1 MKFKQLL
8 AAALLFC
15 TAGAWAQTDVTNTYI
30 TNADFSQGPVI
41 TADIRGYGKDM
52 VDGDVYGFQDVTGWS
67 KIITNADNS
76 NATYPNSAM
85 GGAVLAYGST
95 NQLKG
100 NNVTAP
106 AAGPDG
112 GTGQGLGFFGVW
124 GCGGYYYQDVTFPA
138 GKFKLTFPIYCISG
152 TQANTTYTG
161 FFPTSG
167 TNRTVAINTTVGSWV
182 NQTVEFT
189 LTAETA
195 GQIRIGY
202 QSTGS
207 GSGANPH
214 LVFDGVK
221 IEFTAQV
228 VKTVLETAITAATT
242 ANASLNSSDLASAI
256 ATAQAVYNDESAT
269 QEQVNAAAATLN
281 AAVELAMSAAGDVNF
296 LVPNLGFES
305 CTVSSDNAAAGG
317 NAAPRAI
324 DGDWT
329 QVSSA
334 AWSSSAVVEYGGA
347 GQVNGVS
354 APATDNLGN
363 GGYTLGV
370 SVGWGGV
377 VTYKTAGI
385 KFPAGV
391 YTFKVNAYNN
401 LSGVT
406 QFKSLFG
413 FVPTEGTATLSTK
426 TSFAYATWET
436 DQVTVTLNEATEGC
450 IQVGGQAISGGSGSN
465 AKVFFDNI
473 TIGYKSFL
481 AGAKAAYD
489 EAVANAQAAK
499 TECAN
504 VTGDEL
510 TTLNEELAKA
520 EPTTVEG
527 YNAAAEAINTATAT
541 LTAAKASYDAF
552 VAAKTAETPE
562 LAYAAAAK
570 KTALTEA
577 KAATASTA
585 TEAAT
590 ATAAITTALRAYYES
605 HAKAEGVND
614 AEDYSSAVA
623 AANADTNKGWTN
635 GVGTNKG
642 QSYTNS
648 DGNSPEKYLD
658 GGWAQSAACNIDMT
672 RTVEI
677 PAGKYLLTVKAR
689 GAVDLTEYT
698 LSIAGETINLPHANG
713 GSNGVFGNG
722 WEDASIEFESDG
734 KAQTLEIIAKS
745 DLNQQW
751 FSMNDF
757 RLVQLELNEDAY
769 AGTTEYTAL
778 NDAISAAEAKT
789 LGFEDG
795 QYAPYENVAALKAL
809 AAAKAIDQTA
819 ELTNFKEDVI
829 AATEA
834 LTNATWTSNDGD
846 VDAIFNGDFSS
857 DIEGDWGLTGW
868 TRTNAWGQQRTE
880 VEGDY
885 ATAYYNQP
893 GSLQYGNQGVYTMP
907 LAANTAYQLTFSY
920 RSHENNSNK
929 GITVSVLNESSEGL
943 KAVTFEGNGSTSEWA
958 AARAYFTTGAAGNY
972 VLTLANNGN
981 TWMTGISLT
990 KFGTSAELALTD
1002 TEGYVFNFDNTYME
1016 KVKLTRK
1023 VVEGYNTVCMPFN
1036 LTAEQVKEAFGE
1048 NAKVYTYQDV
1058 ADGTNSTINFNT
1070 KEDNTI
1076 AANVPVLVG
1085 NATASNE
1092 EKTFNGVILK
1102 SYTGDSPMVAGTN
1115 FDFVGTYAASTDIAA
1130 DDYFIGNG
1138 AIYKSTGATTIK
1150 AFRAYIKAKTSGAGV
1165 KMFVD
1170 GIETGIDE
1178 INGAAA
1184 ENGAIYNLAGQRV
1197 NKAQKGVFI
1206 VNGKKV
1212 IVK

>member
-15 TAGAWAQTDVTNTYI
+15 TAGAWAQTDVTSTYI
-30 TNADFSQGPVI
+30 QNADFSQGPVI

-52 VDGDVYGFQDVTGWS
+52 VDGDVYGFQDVTGWTYVV
-67 KIITNADNS
+67 TNGDNG
-76 NATYPNSAM
+76 NASYPNSAM
-85 GGAVLAYGST
+85 GGGVLAYGST

-106 AAGPDG
+106 AAGPDANSVN
-112 GTGQGLGFFGVW
+112 GLGFFGVW
-124 GCGGYYYQDVTFPA
+124 GCGGYYYQAVTFPA

-195 GQIRIGY
+195 GQIRLGY
-202 QSTGS
+202 QSTGN

-221 IEFTAQV
+221 IEYTAIV
-228 VKTVLETAITAATT
+228 VKDVLSTAITAAKG
-242 ANASLNSSDLASAI
+242 ANVVLGTLGDAISA
-256 ATAQAVYNDESAT
+256 AQAVYDNEDAT

-281 AAVELAMSAAGDVNF
+281 AKVELAMSAAGDVTGMF
-296 LVPNLGFES
+296 LTNAGFED
-305 CTVSSDNAAAGG
+305 CTETTNNAAAGAS
-317 NAAPRAI
+317 AAPLDIKGNWSQA
-324 DGDWT
+324 
-329 QVSSA
+329 SSA
-334 AWSSSAVVEYGGA
+334 AWSSSAVVTYGGA
-347 GQVNGVS
+347 GQVNGAS
-354 APATDNLGN
+354 APSADNAGN
-363 GGYTLGV
+363 SGKALGV
-370 SVGWGGV
+370 SVGWGGT
-377 VTYKTAGI
+377 VTYQSAAITL
-385 KFPAGV
+385 PAGV
-391 YTFKVNAYNN
+391 YTLKVNGYNN

-406 QFKSLFG
+406 QFASKFG
-413 FVPTEGTATLSTK
+413 FVPTDGDATLSTK
-426 TSFAYATWET
+426 TSFSYATWET
-436 DQVTVTLNEATEGC
+436 DQVTFTLNDATEGK

-473 TIGYKSFL
+473 TITYKSFL
-481 AGAKAAYD
+481 AGAKEEWD
-489 EAVANAQAAK
+489 EAVAAAEQAK
-499 TECAN
+499 TAN
-504 VTGDEL
+504 PAVTGEEL
-510 TTLNEELAKA
+510 TALNAELAKA
-520 EPTTVEG
+520 EPTTVAD
-527 YNAAAEAINTATAT
+527 YN
-541 LTAAKASYDAF
+541 S
-552 VAAKTAETPE
+552 
-562 LAYAAAAK
+562 
-570 KTALTEA
+570 
-577 KAATASTA
+577 
-585 TEAAT
+585 
-590 ATAAITTALRAYYES
+590 ATAALETATSTLVDAAASYNALATVNGYITSAGTLEYADADKKPSTVTATSASDATTKTASQYTALRAYYES

-614 AEDYSSAVA
+614 AVDYSSAVA
-623 AANADTNKGWTN
+623 AANADTNTGWTN

-734 KAQTLEIIAKS
+734 KAQTLEVIAKS
-745 DLNQQW
+745 EANQQW

-757 RLVQLELNEDAY
+757 RLVCLEINNDVY
-769 AGTTEYTAL
+769 AGETEYTAL
-778 NDAISAAEAKT
+778 NVAIAAAEAKT

-857 DIEGDWGLTGW
+857 DVEGDWGLTGW

-920 RSHENNSNK
+920 RSHENNSNQ
-929 GITVSVLNESSEGL
+929 GVTVSVLNGEDGMAAATFVKNSS
-943 KAVTFEGNGSTSEWA
+943 VSEWA
-958 AARAYFTTGAAGNY
+958 DATAYFTTGAAGNY
-972 VLTLANNGN
+972 VLTLGNSGN
-981 TWMTGISLT
+981 TWMTNVSLM
-990 KFGTSAELALTD
+990 KFDRAASIDLAED
-1002 TEGYVFNFDNTYME
+1002 EGLYRSFERTYA
-1016 KVKLTRK
+1016 KNVTVNRTVKT
-1023 VVEGYNTVCMPFN
+1023 GFNTVCMPFDM
-1036 LTAEQVKEAFGE
+1036 TAEQVANTFGDQ
-1048 NAKVYTYQDV
+1048 AKVYTFQDV
-1058 ADGTNSTINFNT
+1058 PDGTNSTINFNT
-1070 KEDNTI
+1070 KAENTI
-1076 AANVPVLVG
+1076 EANVPVLIG
-1085 NATASNE
+1085 NATASTE
-1092 EKTFNGVILK
+1092 TKAFNNVMFKG
-1102 SYTGDSPMVAGTN
+1102 GDAVVAGTN

-1130 DDYFIGNG
+1130 GDYFIGNG

-1178 INGAAA
+1178 INGTAV

>member
-1 MKFKQLL
+1 MKFKHLL

-15 TAGAWAQTDVTNTYI
+15 TAGAWAQTDVTSTYI
-30 TNADFSQGPVI
+30 TNADFSQG
-41 TADIRGYGKDM
+41 TALTSTYLYGYAKD
-52 VDGDVYGFQDVTGWS
+52 GTPYGFQDVDGWTS
-67 KIITNADNS
+67 VVTARNDGYGFA
-76 NATYPNSAM
+76 
-85 GGAVLAYGST
+85 GGTFAYGST
-95 NQLKG
+95 THLKG
-100 NNVTAP
+100 NDKGAP
-106 AAGPDG
+106 SADPDG
-112 GTGQGLGFFGVW
+112 NAGQCLGFFAVW
-124 GCGGYYYQDVTFPA
+124 GAGGYYYQDVTLAA
-138 GKFKLTFPIYCISG
+138 GKYTLTFPIYNLSG

-182 NQTVEFT
+182 NQTVTFT
-189 LTAETA
+189 LATETA

-207 GSGANPH
+207 GSGANPM
-214 LVFDGVK
+214 LFFDGVK

-228 VKTVLETAITAATT
+228 VKTVLENAIAAANT
-242 ANASLNSSDLASAI
+242 ANASLKSSDLSTAI
-256 ATAQAVYNDESAT
+256 ATAQTVYNNENAT
-269 QEQVNAAAATLN
+269 QDQVNAAAATLN
-281 AAVELAMSAAGDVNF
+281 TAVELAMSAAGDATF
-296 LVPNLGFES
+296 LISNPGFES
-305 CTVSSDNAAAGG
+305 CTVTTTNAAAGG
-317 NAAPRAI
+317 NAAPLDIA
-324 DGDWT
+324 GGWT

-347 GQVNGVS
+347 GQVNGAS
-354 APATDNLGN
+354 APATDNLAN

-385 KFPAGV
+385 NFPAGV

-489 EAVANAQAAK
+489 EAVADAKAAK

-504 VTGDEL
+504 VTGNEL
-510 TTLNEELAKA
+510 TALNAELEKA

-605 HAKAEGVND
+605 HAMAEG
-614 AEDYSSAVA
+614 EDGAVDQTSAVA
-623 AANADTNKGWTN
+623 AANADTNTGWTN
-635 GVGTNKG
+635 GVGTNQG
-642 QSYTNS
+642 QGYTDS
-648 DGNSPEKYLD
+648 EGNVAAKYLD
-658 GGWAQSAACNIDMT
+658 GGWAQNAACNVDMT

-689 GAVDLTEYT
+689 GAVDLTVYT

-722 WEDASIEFESDG
+722 WEDASVEFESDG
-734 KAQTLEIIAKS
+734 TAQTLEVIAQS
-745 DLNQQW
+745 TANQQW

-757 RLVQLELNEDAY
+757 RLVQLEANNDAY
-769 AGTTEYTAL
+769 AGATEYAAL
-778 NDAISAAEAKT
+778 NTAIEAAEAKK
-789 LGFEDG
+789 LGFADG
-795 QYAPYENVAALKAL
+795 EYAPYNNVEAITAL
-809 AAAKAIDQTA
+809 AAAKAIDPTA
-819 ELTNFKEDVI
+819 EQTNLKTVVEGLT
-829 AATEA
+829 TA
-834 LTNATWTSNDGD
+834 LGNWTANDGD
-846 VDAIFNGDFSS
+846 MDAIYNGMFATVA
-857 DIEGDWGLTGW
+857 EGQNYPDGW
-868 TRTNAWGQQRTE
+868 TRTNPWGQMQSGL
-880 VEGDY
+880 EGNF

-920 RSHENNSNK
+920 RSHENDSNQ
-929 GITVSVLNESSEGL
+929 GVTISVLNGEDGMAAATFVKNSS
-943 KAVTFEGNGSTSEWA
+943 VSEWA
-958 AARAYFTTGAAGNY
+958 DATAYFTTGAAGNY
-972 VLTLANNGN
+972 VLTLGNSGN
-981 TWMTGISLT
+981 TWMTNVSLM
-990 KFGTSAELALTD
+990 KFDRAASIDLAED
-1002 TEGYVFNFDNTYME
+1002 EGLFRSFERTYA
-1016 KVKLTRK
+1016 KNVTVKRTVK
-1023 VVEGYNTVCMPFN
+1023 TGFNTVCMPFDM
-1036 LTAEQVKEAFGE
+1036 TAEQVVNTFGDQ
-1048 NAKVYTYQDV
+1048 AKVYTFQDV
-1058 ADGTNSTINFNT
+1058 PDGTNSTINFNT
-1070 KEDNTI
+1070 KAENTI
-1076 AANVPVLVG
+1076 EANVPVLIG
-1085 NATASNE
+1085 DATASTE
-1092 EKTFNGVILK
+1092 TKAFNNVMFKG
-1102 SYTGDSPMVAGTN
+1102 GDAVVAGTN
-1115 FDFVGTYAASTDIAA
+1115 FDFVGTYDASTDIAA
-1130 DDYFIGNG
+1130 GDYFIGNG
-1138 AIYKSTGATTIK
+1138 ALYKSTGTTTIK
-1150 AFRAYIKAKTSGAGV
+1150 AFRAYIKTKTSGAEV

-1178 INGAAA
+1178 INGAAV